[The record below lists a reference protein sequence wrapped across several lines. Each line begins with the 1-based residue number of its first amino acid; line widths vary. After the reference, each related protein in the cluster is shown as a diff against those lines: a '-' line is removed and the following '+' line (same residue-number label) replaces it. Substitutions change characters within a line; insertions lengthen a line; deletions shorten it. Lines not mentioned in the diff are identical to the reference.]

1 MKNQLILTLCAV
13 MFLSACSSKQF
24 PQTGSTIQPEAL
36 GSLIQKKKVQL
47 IDVRTAAEYQE
58 GHIPGASLMDVQQE
72 TRFLQQIQQLD
83 TNQQYVVYC
92 RSGRRSKTAK
102 ELMIQKG
109 FKKVV
114 DLEGGIMA
122 WRGKTEK

>member
-1 MKNQLILTLCAV
+1 MKKRLICALGAI
-13 MFLSACSSKQF
+13 MLLAACSNKQF
-24 PQTGSTIQPEAL
+24 PQTGSSIQPASLE
-36 GSLIQKKKVQL
+36 SLIQKKKVQL

-72 TRFLQQIQQLD
+72 SSFLQQIQSLD
-83 TNQQYVVYC
+83 ANGRYVLYC

-109 FKKVV
+109 FKHVV
-114 DLEGGIMA
+114 DLEGGFLG
-122 WRGKTEK
+122 WKGNTEK